1 MLPLIT
7 HEITQEVPVNIDALI
22 LSLMPYALA
31 ALDSLIQTMHKIWRL
46 TYVQQAFELCMAPQ

>member
-46 TYVQQAFELCMAPQ
+46 TYVQQAFELFMALQ